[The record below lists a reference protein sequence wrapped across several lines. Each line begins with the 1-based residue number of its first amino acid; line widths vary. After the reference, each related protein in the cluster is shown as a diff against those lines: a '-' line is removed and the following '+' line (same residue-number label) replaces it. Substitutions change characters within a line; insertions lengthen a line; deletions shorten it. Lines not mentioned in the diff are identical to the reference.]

1 MKSKTSK
8 TKKSP
13 RLGSKTKS
21 RLPRKLR
28 KRADYRK
35 SALKKRVSR
44 PKKSV
49 KEKRV
54 VTRKIVRIMGHGQF
68 DVGARTLKRLDKIDD
83 SLVAMVR
90 MEKFDDSEFK
100 KRLTELNELVMKEG
114 KPIDSKEMIKT
125 DIILPS
131 ADLSIDEAKRL
142 FRDGVIPEM

>member
-1 MKSKTSK
+1 MKSKSK
-8 TKKSP
+8 VKKNP

-21 RLPRKLR
+21 RLPKKSRK
-28 KRADYRK
+28 KTADYRK
-35 SALKKRVSR
+35 SLRKRVLK
-44 PKKSV
+44 PKDN
-49 KEKRV
+49 KRV

-68 DVGARTLKRLDKIDD
+68 DVGVRTLKRLNKINE

-100 KRLTELNELVMKEG
+100 RRLAELNEQVMKDG
-114 KPIDSKEMIKT
+114 RPIDPKEMVRT

-142 FRDGVIPEM
+142 FKDGVIPEM